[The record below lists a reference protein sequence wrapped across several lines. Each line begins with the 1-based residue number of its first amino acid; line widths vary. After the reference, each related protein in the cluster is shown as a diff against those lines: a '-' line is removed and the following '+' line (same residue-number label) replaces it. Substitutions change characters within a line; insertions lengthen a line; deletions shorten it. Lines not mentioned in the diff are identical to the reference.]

1 MITRIVVS
9 DSNFGIGT
17 FFKTLTYKINYEKR
31 KQKRTTK
38 SAANC
43 QISTDTMNKLD
54 NGETSKLIGCIK

>member
-17 FFKTLTYKINYEKR
+17 FFKTFTYKINYEKR

-43 QISTDTMNKLD
+43 
-54 NGETSKLIGCIK
+54 